1 MMVSYVQLMAHICA
15 IKKEMLQL
23 MDTNQEIS
31 KLRQQV
37 AQLTDLLD
45 ADRATQKLTKNM
57 DFVQVSRSE
66 MRAIA
71 ELGAKSP
78 LALDLLMIL
87 TQAMDKQNAVM
98 MSYETMEGISGKSRR
113 QLSRAVNIL
122 KYDNWIQ
129 IIKIGTAN
137 AYVLNTAVFWTDKG
151 NKRHLGTFTAKV
163 VTTLE
168 EQNKDLRNSPN
179 VKLKKVPVLVGKDE
193 RLILGNENLSP
204 PDQKDIDLN

>member
-1 MMVSYVQLMAHICA
+1 MDSSEE
-15 IKKEMLQL
+15 IKRLK
-23 MDTNQEIS
+23 
-31 KLRQQV
+31 KQV
-37 AQLTDLLD
+37 AQLTDFID
-45 ADRATQKLTKNM
+45 ADRAEKRLPQNM

-71 ELGAKSP
+71 ELGGKSP

-98 MSYETMEGISGKSRR
+98 MSYETMEGISKKSRR
-113 QLSRAVNIL
+113 QLSRAVNVL
-122 KYDNWIQ
+122 KSDNWLQ

-137 AYVLNTAVFWTDKG
+137 AYVLNKAVFWTDKG
-151 NKRHLGTFTAKV
+151 DRRHLGSFTAKV
-163 VTTLE
+163 ITTLE

-179 VKLKKVPVLVGKDE
+179 VTLKRVPTLVKRDE
-193 RLILGNENLSP
+193 RVILSNENLPP